1 MHGLDDIPPSFMESI
16 LQADVPSFLDE
27 SNCADKLAF
36 MASSD
41 SDIYT
46 DSEGDD
52 SEMKCNSLLDDV
64 MGDDGNCE
72 LGDDPEAKCI
82 SLLEDILDDDSD
94 SMLGND
100 AEMKCNSLLQ
110 DILDDNSDCM
120 LGDPSESKCN
130 GLLEDILGDEAVC
143 TQPSANDISA
153 FSEHFRVCS
162 DGGYNQDS
170 FSDHFWVLSGFGSR
184 QDAFSTPLKAPSD
197 CGSSQ
202 DTFPA
207 LKAPSDCGSSKNSFS
222 ELLKAPS
229 DCAPS
234 DCGNSQDVFSELL
247 KAPSEYG
254 SSQNTFSELLK
265 APSDCGSNQDVFL
278 DLLKAPSDCGSS
290 QNSFSELLKVP
301 SDYGSNQDVF
311 LERLQAPSDCGSSQD
326 TFVGLP
332 MAPSNDGSSF
342 FDSMLSQLALENS
355 NASAKF
361 ADIPTLFKPPVLCRE
376 QTPLQLTKH
385 KPFTVPGLPRPGCG
399 SSNYGGGLE
408 RRFEAHVAGAGFIAR
423 VAHAVGDFVLVPLSP
438 LTPSP
443 ISGANLP
450 RTARNKRRS
459 GIREHGVCSGDGDLL
474 IRLQR
479 ALAASVFVPTL
490 PTAADRARHAACKQ
504 QRLYARQ
511 KLDAKRLRWKQ
522 AAATLAD
529 ANAARSGDKKL
540 TNYPMRQQ
548 AANGRS
554 RTGGKFQ
561 KENKGV
567 FLSASQL

>member
-222 ELLKAPS
+222 ELLKA
-229 DCAPS
+229 
-234 DCGNSQDVFSELL
+234 
-247 KAPSEYG
+247 
-254 SSQNTFSELLK
+254 
-265 APSDCGSNQDVFL
+265 
-278 DLLKAPSDCGSS
+278 
-290 QNSFSELLKVP
+290 P